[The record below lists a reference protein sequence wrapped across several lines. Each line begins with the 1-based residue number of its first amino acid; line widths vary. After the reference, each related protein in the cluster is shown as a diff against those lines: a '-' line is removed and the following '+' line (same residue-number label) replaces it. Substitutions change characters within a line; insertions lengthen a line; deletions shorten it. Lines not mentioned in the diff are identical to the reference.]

1 MFKNFL
7 VIFSYI
13 KFLLKGGINMDK
25 IVDLYLSLIVAGRRT
40 FSSIP
45 TVYKQAV
52 ADDLIAIGRTDL
64 IDDPAYLPQP
74 TTEPTI

>member
-1 MFKNFL
+1 MFND
-7 VIFSYI
+7 IMIAFSYI
-13 KFLLKGGINMDK
+13 KYLLKGGISMDK
-25 IVDLYLSLIVAGRRT
+25 IVDLYLSLIVCEPQRRT

-64 IDDPAYLPQP
+64 IDDPAYLPQA
-74 TTEPTI
+74 